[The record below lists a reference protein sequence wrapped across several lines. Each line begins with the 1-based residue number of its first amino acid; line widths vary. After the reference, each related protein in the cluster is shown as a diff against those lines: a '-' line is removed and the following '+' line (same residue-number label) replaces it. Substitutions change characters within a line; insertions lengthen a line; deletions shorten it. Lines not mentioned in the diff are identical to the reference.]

1 MIRKSKIAIVP
12 LGHEVYF
19 QQFPT
24 LYDELV
30 LKAHDVVG
38 FMDESKLAELCG
50 VTATALPTAG
60 LIT

>member
-38 FMDESKLAELCG
+38 FMDESTE
-50 VTATALPTAG
+50 TI
-60 LIT
+60 ITD

>member
-30 LKAHDVVG
+30 L
-38 FMDESKLAELCG
+38 
-50 VTATALPTAG
+50 
-60 LIT
+60 